1 MHERNPKHAFL
12 DAIHAGVLTED
23 TAPLYMYMY
32 TTPEAGD
39 HFKHIITRKYIANN
53 NIRFH
58 FDVRIK

>member
-1 MHERNPKHAFL
+1 MFERNPRHAFL

-39 HFKHIITRKYIANN
+39 FFKHILTRKYITNN
-53 NIRFH
+53 TIRYH
-58 FDVRIK
+58 FDRSI